1 IMVRIKPVQVALLA
15 FDGISAFHL
24 SVPSLVFNDV
34 FIGGNSPFDV
44 RLYNID
50 EDENKLKDS
59 AGLVLEDWEPIAAI
73 VDADIVIFPSWPE
86 SLPQA
91 APVLIEHLIQAHRNG
106 ALLVGLCLGAFVI
119 AQTGLLDGKRA
130 TTHWAYQELFQQRFP
145 KVLFD
150 SAPLFIEEPQLI
162 TSAGVVAALDCC
174 LHILRRFVGHE
185 LAAHLARV
193 MVAAPFRAGGQQ
205 QYIPAPFPRKVN
217 GATELSSVI
226 GIVEGQINQP
236 HRIDALAKRCAMS
249 RRTFTRNFKAVYGC
263 TFGEWLLNKRLQLSQ
278 SLLETTELSI
288 AEVAERAGFGSESSY
303 RKHFRI
309 TFNVSPS
316 HWRSTFCG

>member
-1 IMVRIKPVQVALLA
+1 MVRTKSVQVALLA
-15 FDGISAFHL
+15 FDGISTFHL

-50 EDENKLKDS
+50 EEDNKLKDS

-73 VDADIVIFPSWPE
+73 VDADIVIIPSWPE

-185 LAAHLARV
+185 VAAHLAR
-193 MVAAPFRAGGQQ
+193 
-205 QYIPAPFPRKVN
+205 
-217 GATELSSVI
+217 
-226 GIVEGQINQP
+226 
-236 HRIDALAKRCAMS
+236 
-249 RRTFTRNFKAVYGC
+249 
-263 TFGEWLLNKRLQLSQ
+263 
-278 SLLETTELSI
+278 
-288 AEVAERAGFGSESSY
+288 
-303 RKHFRI
+303 
-309 TFNVSPS
+309 
-316 HWRSTFCG
+316 